1 MRGKHM
7 LEVTINNPVEMVYD
21 IIKRFNDFQYC
32 MDSGMTNEIID
43 SCKIVGKEFLKIL
56 NELSKLGY
64 YDNGDFANG
73 TIG

>member
-1 MRGKHM
+1 M

-43 SCKIVGKEFLKIL
+43 SCKIVGKELLAIL

-73 TIG
+73 MIG

>member
-1 MRGKHM
+1 M
-7 LEVTINNPVEMVYD
+7 LEVTINNPVEMIYD

-43 SCKIVGKEFLKIL
+43 SSKIVGKELLAIL

-64 YDNGDFANG
+64 YDN
-73 TIG
+73 